1 MTARRAFDFAA
12 LGRNGLVMTGAAM
25 LGIVVLIAVFAP
37 LLPLGDPFAINP
49 IARNA
54 HMSWQHPFGAD
65 KLGRDLFARFAY
77 GARLSLSVCSLVAIV
92 SLVAGTALG
101 LLAGYYRGWV
111 DVIISRVADTLMA
124 FPSILLALGIV
135 AAFGASMTNVI
146 VTLSVVYM
154 PRVLRVARAPALA
167 ESRRDYVEAARSCGV
182 SDGRIL
188 IRHVLPNILAPV
200 IVQATVVFAYAMV
213 AEATLGFLG
222 VGVPPPAPSWGN
234 LLAEARA
241 TLMTAPSQTVFPAVG
256 LAFAVLGINLLGD
269 GLRDLLDPHM
279 RRQGDVA

>member
-1 MTARRAFDFAA
+1 MTARRASVLAA
-12 LGRNGLVMTGAAM
+12 AGRNELVVAGAVM
-25 LGIVVLIAVFAP
+25 LGIVVLIALLAP
-37 LLPLGDPFAINP
+37 VLPFGDPFTINP
-49 IARNA
+49 LARNA
-54 HMSWQHPFGAD
+54 PMSWQHPFGAD

-77 GARLSLSVCSLVAIV
+77 GARLSLSICTLVALACLIV
-92 SLVAGTALG
+92 GTALG

-111 DVIISRVADTLMA
+111 DIIISRIADTLMA

-167 ESRRDYVEAARSCGV
+167 ESRRDYVEAARACGA
-182 SDGRIL
+182 SDLRIL
-188 IRHVLPNILAPV
+188 VRHVLPNILAPV
-200 IVQATVVFAYAMV
+200 MVQATVVFAYAMV

-234 LLAEARA
+234 LLSEARA
-241 TLMTAPSQTVFPAVG
+241 TLMTAPSQTIFPAIG
-256 LAFAVLGINLLGD
+256 LAFAVLGVNLLGD
-269 GLRDLLDPHM
+269 GLRDLLDPLM
-279 RRQGDVA
+279 RRQGDAA